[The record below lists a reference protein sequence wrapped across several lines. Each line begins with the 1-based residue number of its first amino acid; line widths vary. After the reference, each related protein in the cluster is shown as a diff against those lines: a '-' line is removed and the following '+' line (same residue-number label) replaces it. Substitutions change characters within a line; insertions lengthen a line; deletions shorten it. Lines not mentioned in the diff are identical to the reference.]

1 MQRELQ
7 EKKKKLAVLG
17 LGYVGLPI
25 ALEFAR
31 KVPVIGFDIN
41 EARLEKMRNKI
52 DPSGEL
58 ESADFDGC
66 DITFTSSLDVL
77 REASFYIVTVPTPI
91 DEHNLPDLKPILGA
105 TKFIGQVLKKGDYV
119 VYESTVYPG
128 CTEEDCIPLLEELSG
143 LKAYTD
149 FKFGYS
155 PERINPGDKEHTITK
170 ILKVVSGCDAEA
182 LETVAAVYSIIVQA
196 GVFKATSVKVAEAAK
211 IIENTQRDVNIALMN
226 ELSIIFNKMGIN
238 TYDVLQAA
246 GTKWNFIRFQPGL
259 VGGHCIG
266 VDPYYLTY
274 KAQELG
280 YHAQVINSGRYVN
293 DSMGFYVA
301 KQTVKKIIAA
311 GKDVSKSKA
320 LVMGATFKEN
330 VEDIRNSKVAD
341 VVKELQS
348 YGVTVDV
355 TDPRADS
362 DDLLHEYGFAL
373 TKEIATDY
381 DAVICT
387 VGHEEYKSLD
397 NTWLKNHLKSDGL
410 VVDLKGIFKGKC
422 QDINYWSL

>member
-1 MQRELQ
+1 MYQELK

-25 ALEFAR
+25 ALEFAGHIE
-31 KVPVIGFDIN
+31 VIGFDIN
-41 EARLEKMRNKI
+41 EERLEKMRNKI

-58 ESADFDGC
+58 DEKAFENKS
-66 DITFTSSLDVL
+66 IEFTSSLDVL
-77 REASFYIVTVPTPI
+77 KQAGFFIVTVPTPI
-91 DEHNLPDLKPILGA
+91 DEHNLPDLKPILSA
-105 TKFIGQVLKKGDYV
+105 TKSIGKVLKKGDYV

-128 CTEEDCIPLLEELSG
+128 CTEEDCIPILEELSG
-143 LKAYTD
+143 LKVKTD
-149 FKFGYS
+149 FKVGYS
-155 PERINPGDKEHTITK
+155 PERINPGDHEHTITK
-170 ILKVVSGCDAEA
+170 ILKVVSGCDSES
-182 LETVAAVYSIIVQA
+182 LEEISSVYKIIVEA
-196 GVFKATSVKVAEAAK
+196 GVFKATSIKVAEAAK

-238 TYDVLQAA
+238 TYDVLEAA

-311 GKDVSKSKA
+311 GKDVSKSKV

-341 VVKELQS
+341 VVKELIS
-348 YGVTVDV
+348 YGVQVEV
-355 TDPRADS
+355 SDPKANS
-362 DDLLHEYGFAL
+362 TQLKEEYGFEL
-373 TKEIATDY
+373 IKDYGKNY
-381 DAVICT
+381 DAIIVA
-387 VGHEEYKSLD
+387 VNHNEYLKLD
-397 NTWLKNHLKSDGL
+397 EKWFTNILSKDGL
-410 VVDLKGIFKGKC
+410 IVDIKGFLKGKITGL
-422 QDINYWSL
+422 NYWSL